1 MGIEKSQIRVS
12 LVIFD
17 LYCDPDRVSEIL
29 SLTPSSV
36 ERKGDLTRT
45 GKPKFESSNAWVLKS
60 DLEDEPELDI
70 HVKCL
75 FTKVGDFKRISKV
88 SSTWG
93 MRIDCC
99 LQFAGSDNTPTLY
112 LSEESVDLM
121 SKCRCSMDIDY
132 YF

>member
-1 MGIEKSQIRVS
+1 MGVERSQIRVS

-17 LYCDPDRVSEIL
+17 LDCDPDRVSEIL

-36 ERKGDLTRT
+36 ERKGDITRA
-45 GKPKFESSNAWVLKS
+45 GKPKLEGSNAWVLKS

-70 HVKCL
+70 HVKGL
-75 FTKVGDFKRISKV
+75 FKKIGDLKRISKV
-88 SSTWG
+88 SPTWG

-99 LQFAGSDNTPTLY
+99 LQFANSDNTPTLY
-112 LSEESVDLM
+112 FSEESIDLM
-121 SKCRCSMDIDY
+121 SKYKCSMDIDY